1 MKRMYG
7 KLGLGLAGAIATVG
21 LMSAGVQMANAQLVM
36 SPPGTNYYPGSGN
49 PYISS
54 ATAGDDT
61 WAYVLGLENP
71 SNSGSTNVYL
81 IDNGT
86 YQGTFTID
94 GFSGYISGSA
104 VIPTGWSVGYLS
116 NNLTLTYYSGPTIT
130 VAPGGFVSLGTFY
143 FGSIYGP
150 SAIGTFTSMA
160 ATGSSTLALSPDT
173 NTTNT
178 QVPDASTPA
187 APLPLPP
194 EFWPSVLTLA
204 GMAAVGGLRL
214 RNRAL

>member
-1 MKRMYG
+1 MYG

-21 LMSAGVQMANAQLVM
+21 LMSAGVQMVDAQIVM
-36 SPPGTNYYPGSGN
+36 TPPGTNFYPGSNN

-54 ATAGDDT
+54 AETGDDT
-61 WAYVLGLENP
+61 WAYVIGLENP
-71 SNSGSTNVYL
+71 SASGSSTNVYL
-81 IDNGT
+81 LGSGT
-86 YQGTFTID
+86 YQGNFTIG

-104 VIPTGWSVGYLS
+104 VIPTDWSVGYSS
-116 NNLTLTYYSGPTIT
+116 NVLTLTYSGPTIT
-130 VAPGGFVSLGTFY
+130 ATPGETVALGTFY
-143 FGSIYGP
+143 FSSLYGP
-150 SAIGTFTSMA
+150 STIGTFSSSA
-160 ATGSSTLALSPDT
+160 ATATESSPSELSPDT
-173 NTTNT
+173 NFTHT
-178 QVPDASTPA
+178 QVPNASTPA